1 MKSFSVY
8 GNLVDRYLFNF
19 RTDPEEIQKH
29 LPKVGWLRPRTINGY
44 GVVSFCLLKL
54 KGLTVWPLPLGLGLN
69 TTSCAYRCAAYDIS
83 GGIQEPSVYVLGRNT
98 DMSIISY
105 LGPSLFSG
113 HIEKI
118 GTSIIKNSNTVEIDA
133 QFSNGKKMFSATV
146 NNSKRKA
153 HSKLFDSVESFE
165 SFIKNGA
172 SSYTPSTQ
180 SSKYSRVDLETDSN
194 TYEQVDA
201 KINFNCLDEKWDN
214 AKVVFDSA
222 YRAGG
227 KQYKLKYL
235 GSVPA

>member
-19 RTDPEEIQKH
+19 RTDVEDLQKH
-29 LPKVGWLRPRTINGY
+29 LPKVGWMTPREINGY

-54 KGLTVWPLPLGLGLN
+54 KGLTVWPLPSGLGLT
-69 TTSCAYRCAAYDIS
+69 TTSCAYRCAVTDNS
-83 GGIQEPSVYVLGRNT
+83 GGKQEPSVYVLGRNT

-105 LGPSLFSG
+105 LGPTLFSG
-113 HIEKI
+113 FIEKI
-118 GTSIIKNSNTVEIDA
+118 ETSINKNPQNVEIDA
-133 QFSNGKKMFSATV
+133 NFSDGKKMFSSTI
-146 NNSKRKA
+146 NQSKIQTQ
-153 HSKLFDSVESFE
+153 SELFDSVESFE
-165 SFIKNGA
+165 SFIKNGV

-180 SSKYSRVDLETDSN
+180 CNKYSRVDLETDSN
-194 TYEQVDA
+194 VYEKVDA
-201 KINFNCLDEKWDN
+201 KINFNCLDEQWRDTKL
-214 AKVVFDSA
+214 VFDSA